1 MNKYEYLAQL
11 RNALATLPKAEQ
23 DEAMSYYEEFF
34 IDAGVENEQAVIAS
48 LGSPETLAASI
59 IKESTHQSEAS
70 EASASASGFVAP
82 ETPAQTAQRTGKKWS
97 GGQIALVVVL
107 LILSFPI
114 WIGIV
119 AALFGI
125 SVGFIC
131 GAFGILIGLA
141 GGSIGAIATGIIAL
155 FTNVPVGLFLIG
167 AGLFVGGLMFL
178 VAIPLC
184 KLVIKLFKVIIKG
197 IVSLIN
203 KISGKAG
210 V

>member
-70 EASASASGFVAP
+70 EASASGFVAP

-141 GGSIGAIATGIIAL
+141 GGAIAAIATGIIAL